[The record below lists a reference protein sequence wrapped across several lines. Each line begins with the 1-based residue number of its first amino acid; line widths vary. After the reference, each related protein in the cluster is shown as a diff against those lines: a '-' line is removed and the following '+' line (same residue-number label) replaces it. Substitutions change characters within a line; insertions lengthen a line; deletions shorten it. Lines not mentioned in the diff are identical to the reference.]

1 MNHFLMPVMLAH
13 VFHIL
18 MSTKNNI
25 PSNTNLYNKI
35 SLLSLK
41 ANLFGE
47 VGE

>member
-1 MNHFLMPVMLAH
+1 MNHFYMPVVLEH
-13 VFHIL
+13 IFHFL
-18 MSTKNNI
+18 MAAKNNI

-41 ANLFGE
+41 ASLFGE